1 MDKYDIIV
9 VGGGTAGLVTAAGS
23 AGIGAKVALIERERL
38 GGECLWNGCVPSKAL
53 IATAR
58 AVHDSRAGAP
68 LGGRNDATE
77 VDFGRAMQWVRDAQ
91 AKIAPNDSPERFRG
105 LGVDVIQGEARF
117 TGERTLNVD
126 GRTMTAK
133 HIVIATGSAPAVP
146 PIDGLADV
154 PYHTN
159 ESIFALSQQPA
170 TLLVLGGGPIG
181 LELAQAFSR
190 LGTTVHVL
198 EAESQL
204 LSREDHELATLLG
217 ERLTAEGVNV
227 HLGARVTRVERA
239 IRTDRP
245 GDVRDG
251 GDGRVRVTV
260 SRGGKESGAGTF
272 TLEGDALLVATGR
285 SARLESLELAKG
297 NVDAGKGGVTV
308 DDSLRTTADGVW
320 AAGDCVGPL
329 RFTHVADYQARLV
342 VRNAFF
348 PLRGK
353 TDYSAVP
360 WVTFTEPELA
370 HVGLTEEEARQ
381 AHGDVGVW
389 RRPFAEVDRA
399 ITDGETYGLVKLV
412 TTSRGKILGGHIL
425 GHGAGNMIG
434 EITLAMKHGIS
445 ATALG
450 NTIHPYP
457 TYPEAIRHAAESFT
471 KSRFSGVVK
480 RVVNWYVRR

>member
-1 MDKYDIIV
+1 MGSYDIIV

-23 AGIGAKVALIERERL
+23 AGIGAKAALIERERL

-58 AVHDSRAGAP
+58 AAHDPRGSERMGV
-68 LGGRNDATE
+68 RNDSPQ
-77 VDFGRAMQWVRDAQ
+77 VDFTRAMQWVREAQ
-91 AKIAPNDSPERFRG
+91 TRIAPNDSPERFRG
-105 LGVDVIQGEARF
+105 LGVDVIEGDARF
-117 TGERTLNVD
+117 TGERTVTVD
-126 GRTMTAK
+126 GRVMTAK
-133 HIVIATGSAPAVP
+133 HIVLATGSSPAVP

-154 PYHTN
+154 PYLTN
-159 ESIFALSQQPA
+159 ETIFSLEQQPA
-170 TLLVLGGGPIG
+170 TLIVLGGGPIG

-204 LSREDHELATLLG
+204 LPREDHELANLLG
-217 ERLTAEGVNV
+217 ERLVAEGVHL
-227 HLGARVTRVERA
+227 HLGAKVTRVERA
-239 IRTDRP
+239 NEAGELGTGADL
-245 GDVRDG
+245 
-251 GDGRVRVTV
+251 RVRVTV
-260 SRGGKESGAGTF
+260 TGDREGRGQESSTVV
-272 TLEGDALLVATGR
+272 GDALLVATGR
-285 SARLESLELAKG
+285 RPRLDSLELPAAG
-297 NVDAGKGGVTV
+297 VEFGKGGLTV
-308 DDSLRTTADGVW
+308 DDSLRTTASGVW

-348 PLRGK
+348 PLRGR
-353 TDYSAVP
+353 TDYSVVP

-381 AHGDVGVW
+381 AHGEDVRVW
-389 RRPFAEVDRA
+389 RRSFADVDRA
-399 ITDGETYGLVKLV
+399 ITDGETYGMVKLV
-412 TTSRGKILGGHIL
+412 TTGRGRILGGHIL

-471 KSRFSGVVK
+471 KSRFTGAVK
-480 RVVNWYVRR
+480 RAVNWYVRR

>member
-1 MDKYDIIV
+1 MASYDIVV

-58 AVHDSRAGAP
+58 SAHDSRTSARWGVDSNP
-68 LGGRNDATE
+68 PE
-77 VDFGRAMQWVRDAQ
+77 VDFTRAMQWVRDAQ
-91 AKIAPNDSPERFRG
+91 ARIAPNDSPERFRG
-105 LGVDVIQGEARF
+105 LGVDVIEGDARF

-126 GRTMTAK
+126 GRTVTARRV
-133 HIVIATGSAPAVP
+133 VIATGSAPAVP
-146 PIDGLADV
+146 PIEGLADV
-154 PYHTN
+154 PHHTN
-159 ESIFALSQQPA
+159 ETIFSLTHQPA

-181 LELAQAFSR
+181 LELAQAFAR

-198 EAESQL
+198 EAGPQL
-204 LSREDHELATLLG
+204 LPREDHELASLLG
-217 ERLTAEGVNV
+217 ERLAAEGVQI
-227 HLGARVTRVERA
+227 HLGAKVTRVERA
-239 IRTDRP
+239 GIES
-245 GDVRDG
+245 G
-251 GDGRVRVTV
+251 GNGGSTGSRVRIIATM
-260 SRGGKESGAGTF
+260 SPEGAGTESL

-285 SARLESLELAKG
+285 SPRLQSLDLAKG
-297 NVDAGKGGVTV
+297 NVDAGKGGITVTE
-308 DDSLRTTADGVW
+308 SLRTTADGVW

-342 VRNAFF
+342 IRNAFF
-348 PLRGK
+348 PLHGK
-353 TDYSAVP
+353 ADYSAVP

-370 HVGLTEEEARQ
+370 HVGLTEQEARE
-381 AHGDVGVW
+381 AHGDDVRVW
-389 RRPFAEVDRA
+389 RRPFADVDRA
-399 ITDGETYGLVKLV
+399 ITDGQTHGMVKLV
-412 TTSRGKILGGHIL
+412 TTARGKILGGHIL

-471 KSRFSGVVK
+471 KSRFSGTVK
-480 RVVNWYVRR
+480 RLVNWYVQK

>member
-1 MDKYDIIV
+1 MGTYDIIV

-58 AVHDSRAGAP
+58 AAHDSRGSDRYGVRTDP
-68 LGGRNDATE
+68 PE

-91 AKIAPNDSPERFRG
+91 ARIAPNDSPERFRG
-105 LGVDVIQGEARF
+105 LGVDVIEGEARF
-117 TGERTLNVD
+117 TGARTLDVD
-126 GRTMTAK
+126 GRAMTAR
-133 HIVIATGSAPAVP
+133 HVVIATGSSPAVP

-159 ESIFALSQQPA
+159 ETIFSLTQQPA

-181 LELAQAFSR
+181 LELAQAFAR

-198 EAESQL
+198 EADSQL
-204 LSREDHELATLLG
+204 LSREDHELASLLA
-217 ERLTAEGVNV
+217 ERLRTEGVHL
-227 HLGARVTRVERA
+227 HLGARVTRVEPARA
-239 IRTDRP
+239 GEARE
-245 GDVRDG
+245 GA
-251 GDGRVRVTV
+251 DGRVRVTADT
-260 SRGGKESGAGTF
+260 GGEGPDKDSF
-272 TLEGDALLVATGR
+272 SLEGDALLVATGR
-285 SARLESLELAKG
+285 TPRLDALELSRG
-297 NVDAGKGGVTV
+297 SVESGKGGVTV

-381 AHGDVGVW
+381 AHGDDVRVW

-399 ITDGETYGLVKLV
+399 ITDGETHGLVKLV

-434 EITLAMKHGIS
+434 EITLAMKHDIS

-457 TYPEAIRHAAESFT
+457 TYPEGIRHAAESFT